1 MRLQKFLARAGVASR
16 RASEELIA
24 EGRVRVDGV
33 RVEAPGMQV
42 DPEASVV
49 EVDGQRVRLRET
61 RWVALHK
68 PPGYLCSRGDPRNRP
83 TVYQLLPD
91 DELRGLFHV
100 GRLDYMSEGLLLLT
114 NDGDAAH
121 ALLHPSAETPRR
133 YEVTLK
139 APVEPAIVDRL
150 LHGVDLEDGV
160 ARATA
165 ASLRAERGGEQV
177 LRITL
182 TEGRNR
188 EIRRLM
194 ETLGVTIHSL
204 KRVAMG
210 PVELGALPRGEWRDL
225 TDSESQALSMPD
237 ERGTNTERNQNTHSN

>member
-1 MRLQKFLARAGVASR
+1 MRLQKYMARAGVASR
-16 RASEELIA
+16 RASEKLIA
-24 EGRVRVDGV
+24 AGRVRVDGV
-33 RVEAPGMQV
+33 VVDTPGFHV
-42 DPEASVV
+42 DPGSSVV
-49 EVDGQRVRLRET
+49 EVDGRRVSPSPT

-68 PPGYLCSRGDPRNRP
+68 PPGYLCSRADPRKRP
-83 TVYQLLPD
+83 TVYDLLPD
-91 DELRGLFHV
+91 GELRGLFHV

-139 APVEPAIVDRL
+139 APVARSVVDRL
-150 LHGVDLEDGV
+150 LRGVDLEDGM

-165 ASLRAERGGEQV
+165 ASLEAESDGEQV

-182 TEGRNR
+182 REGRNR

-210 PVELGALPRGEWRDL
+210 PVELGTLARGEWREL
-225 TDSESQALSMPD
+225 TDAERRAL
-237 ERGTNTERNQNTHSN
+237 ERTGQHT

>member
-1 MRLQKFLARAGVASR
+1 MRLQKYMARAGVASR
-16 RASEELIA
+16 RASEKLIA
-24 EGRVRVDGV
+24 AGRVRVDGV
-33 RVEAPGMQV
+33 VVDTPGFQV
-42 DPEASVV
+42 DPGSSVV
-49 EVDGQRVRLRET
+49 EVDGRRVSPSPT

-68 PPGYLCSRGDPRNRP
+68 PPGYLCSRADPRKRP
-83 TVYQLLPD
+83 TVYDLLPD
-91 DELRGLFHV
+91 GELRGLFHV

-139 APVEPAIVDRL
+139 APVARSVVDRL
-150 LHGVDLEDGV
+150 LRGVDLEDGM

-165 ASLRAERGGEQV
+165 ASLEAESDGEQV

-182 TEGRNR
+182 REGRNR

-210 PVELGALPRGEWRDL
+210 PVELGTLARGEWREL
-225 TDSESQALSMPD
+225 TDAERRAL
-237 ERGTNTERNQNTHSN
+237 ERRGQHT